1 MAVSSTTTTKEQ
13 EHKEKKVSVD
23 FFHIDMIPSAMRKM
37 GWEMAPKLMEQWFS
51 ISPAYSFNK
60 ESKTEFLNFDA
71 RNIPLSKVNDNIVK
85 MVWANQFPQVK
96 NGINELRSSWNTIN
110 SRKVLKKHISNIKLS
125 EGETVKFGFSD
136 DVKELDATTQANFLI
151 IGSKFDAVNDWY
163 GAIGNCNLKVC
174 VRGTVNLLNGV
185 HTLTIEFLGFYIK
198 DTYDFLDD
206 DKFGIDIPESLGVWG
221 KDRILNKAE
230 TLSYMSSYGSGA
242 FGLLVRMFYGFVPVF
257 NSDFRKWQNKHNTG
271 GDYIVFSDVLWM
283 PPLDKD
289 RLVIL

>member
-1 MAVSSTTTTKEQ
+1 MTVSSTTTTKEQ
-13 EHKEKKVSVD
+13 EQQEKKVSVD
-23 FFHIDMIPSAMRKM
+23 FFHIDMIPNAMRNM
-37 GWEMAPKLMEQWFS
+37 GWEMAPKLMEHWFS

-60 ESKTEFLNFDA
+60 ESKTELLNCDA
-71 RNIPLSKVNDNIVK
+71 RSIPPSMVNDNIVK
-85 MVWANQFPQVK
+85 MAWAIQYPQVK

-110 SRKVLKKHISNIKLS
+110 SQKVLKKHISKIKIS

-136 DVKELDATTQANFLI
+136 DVKELDATAQANFLI
-151 IGSKFDAVNDWY
+151 IGSKFDTVNDWY

-174 VRGTVNLLNGV
+174 IRGTVNLLNSK
-185 HTLTIEFLGFYIK
+185 HTLTIESLGFYIK

-230 TLSYMSSYGSGA
+230 TVSYMSSYTSGA
-242 FGLLVRMFYGFVPVF
+242 FGLLIRMFSGFVPIF
-257 NSDFRKWQNKHNTG
+257 NSDFRKWQNKHGTG
-271 GDYIVFSDVLWM
+271 GDYMVFSDLLWM